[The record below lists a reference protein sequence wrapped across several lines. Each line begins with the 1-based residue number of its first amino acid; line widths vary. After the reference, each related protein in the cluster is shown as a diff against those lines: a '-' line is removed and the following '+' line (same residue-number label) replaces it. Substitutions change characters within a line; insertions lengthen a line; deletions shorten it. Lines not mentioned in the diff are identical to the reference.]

1 MTALPDRAKAS
12 PDVEDVVQR
21 LIVASGIG
29 KSSADNE
36 NYVANASIKDCDD
49 AIATI
54 RTLTAR
60 AEAAE
65 AECARLTSE
74 LAGITDRIME
84 RITNAHDQGYREAT
98 NAAEARAETARAE
111 ALEEAAKL
119 AETPSGIN
127 RGRENA
133 RGKAIAKS
141 IRALLTAPPPTAG
154 QREKTK

>member
-65 AECARLTSE
+65 A
-74 LAGITDRIME
+74 
-84 RITNAHDQGYREAT
+84 
-98 NAAEARAETARAE
+98 RAETARAE

-133 RGKAIAKS
+133 RGKAIAKY
-141 IRALLTAPPPTAG
+141 IRALRTAPPPTAKG
-154 QREKTK
+154 II